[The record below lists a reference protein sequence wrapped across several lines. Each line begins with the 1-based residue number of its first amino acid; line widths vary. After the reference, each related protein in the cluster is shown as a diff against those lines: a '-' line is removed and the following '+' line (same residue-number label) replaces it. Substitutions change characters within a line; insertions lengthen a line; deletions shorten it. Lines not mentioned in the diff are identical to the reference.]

1 MTAVAGTFVKF
12 DAVPTR
18 KVVRITVEAPI
29 ELADDV
35 LRKLGGYPDPANAKW
50 VGIAP
55 LAAKPDN
62 TMKGGKL
69 AQSAGILANEKAF
82 QVWVETDR
90 LFLDYDQDASENA
103 AAFIRQ
109 RCGVTSRAHIDHDEQ
124 AARYFREMKAE
135 YEAWLKVAA

>member
-1 MTAVAGTFVKF
+1 MAAVAGTFVKF

-18 KVVRITVEAPI
+18 KVVRITIEAPI
-29 ELADDV
+29 EQADDV

-62 TMKGGKL
+62 ALKGGKL
-69 AQSAGILANEKAF
+69 AQTAGILSSERLF
-82 QVWVETDR
+82 QMWVETEKM
-90 LFLDYDQDASENA
+90 FLDHDQDASENA

-109 RCGVTSRAHIDHDEQ
+109 RCGVSSRAHLDH
-124 AARYFREMKAE
+124 
-135 YEAWLKVAA
+135 